1 MSETSENGFPWLDT
15 APRADM
21 RRAVEALYRV
31 HSLMGAIS
39 DLNAL
44 LARIGEESRQVAQ
57 AEAASVMLYDEAS
70 DELFFQ
76 VALGESGDQEALK
89 REIRLKTG
97 QGIAGIAAASRT
109 AVNVP
114 DASRDS
120 RIFRDAD
127 NAAGFH
133 TRNLLAVP
141 MIERDR
147 LVGVLEVVNKVG
159 ADAFSPLDE
168 HVMAMFSSLAAT
180 AVVNARLIER
190 QFRTERL
197 AALGQ
202 AIAGLT
208 HHIKNILTGL
218 GSSTELIQMALDR
231 NNHEMALRTWP
242 VLKRNVQR
250 MSNFVQDLLAFSKPR
265 TPMRQKTDLAALVRE
280 ACDSVRDLFNAK
292 DLLLEADTGS
302 GPLVV
307 RVDADGIY
315 RCLLN
320 LIHNAA
326 EAVPEQGGRVR
337 ISARVAVD
345 GTVEIEVS
353 DNGSGVPPDLRR
365 QIFDPFFSTKGTRGT
380 GLGLATSAKI
390 AQEHG
395 GGLELAASDSGAC
408 FRLFLPG
415 AAGGKVADI
424 QEF

>member
-1 MSETSENGFPWLDT
+1 MSDIPEHGLPWLDT
-15 APRADM
+15 ASRADM
-21 RRAVEALYRV
+21 RRAVEALYHV
-31 HSLMGAIS
+31 HGLLGAIT
-39 DLNAL
+39 DLDAL
-44 LARIGEESRQVAQ
+44 LASIGEESRHVAR

-70 DELFFQ
+70 DELYFQ

-97 QGIAGIAAASRT
+97 QGIAGIAAATRA

-114 DASRDS
+114 DASKDP

-127 NAAGFH
+127 AAAGFH
-133 TRNLLAVP
+133 TRSLLAVP

-159 ADAFSPLDE
+159 ADTFSPLDE

-190 QFRTERL
+190 QIRTERL

-231 NNHEMALRTWP
+231 NNQEMALRTWP

-265 TPMRQKTDLAALVRE
+265 TPLCQKTELAALVRE

-292 DLLLEADTGS
+292 ELLLEADTGD
-302 GPLVV
+302 GPLFVW
-307 RVDADGIY
+307 VDTDGIY

-326 EAVPEQGGRVR
+326 EAVPERDGRVR
-337 ISARVAVD
+337 ITARTTAN
-345 GTVEIEVS
+345 GALEIEVA
-353 DNGSGVPPDLRR
+353 DNGPGIPPELREK
-365 QIFDPFFSTKGTRGT
+365 IFDPFFSTKGSKGT
-380 GLGLATSAKI
+380 GLGLATSAKVVE
-390 AQEHG
+390 EHG
-395 GGLELAASDSGAC
+395 GRLELAPTASGAC
-408 FRLFLPG
+408 FRIILPG
-415 AAGGKVADI
+415 VSGGETAEW